1 MQHIILFINVKRIV
15 QKQSSNVTAFTFFFF
30 FSVFLL
36 KGGGGCVLLKK
47 NSTFNTLQKYG
58 IAAE

>member
-1 MQHIILFINVKRIV
+1 MLKELSKSKAVMSR
-15 QKQSSNVTAFTFFFF
+15 TAFTFFFF
-30 FSVFLL
+30 FFL
-36 KGGGGCVLLKK
+36 KGGGGVLLKK

>member
-30 FSVFLL
+30 FLL
-36 KGGGGCVLLKK
+36 KGGGFLTKEELY
-47 NSTFNTLQKYG
+47 F
-58 IAAE
+58 

>member
-30 FSVFLL
+30 FFVFLL
-36 KGGGGCVLLKK
+36 RGGGVLLKK

>member
-15 QKQSSNVTAFTFFFF
+15 QKQSSNVTAFTFFF
-30 FSVFLL
+30 VFLL
-36 KGGGGCVLLKK
+36 KGGGVLLKK

>member
-30 FSVFLL
+30 FFRFFI
-36 KGGGGCVLLKK
+36 KGGGGVLLKK

-58 IAAE
+58 IAAAE

>member
-30 FSVFLL
+30 FLL
-36 KGGGGCVLLKK
+36 KGGGGFLLKK

>member
-15 QKQSSNVTAFTFFFF
+15 QKQSSNVTAFTFFFVF
-30 FSVFLL
+30 FRFFI
-36 KGGGGCVLLKK
+36 KGGGVLLKK

>member
-30 FSVFLL
+30 FFVFLL
-36 KGGGGCVLLKK
+36 KGGGVLLKK

>member
-30 FSVFLL
+30 FFVFLL
-36 KGGGGCVLLKK
+36 KGGGGLTKEELY
-47 NSTFNTLQKYG
+47 F
-58 IAAE
+58 

>member
-15 QKQSSNVTAFTFFFF
+15 QKQSSNVTAFTFFFLF
-30 FSVFLL
+30 FFVFLL
-36 KGGGGCVLLKK
+36 KGGGVLLKK

-58 IAAE
+58 IAVIY

>member
-15 QKQSSNVTAFTFFFF
+15 QKQSSNVTAFTFVFFF
-30 FSVFLL
+30 FFFLL
-36 KGGGGCVLLKK
+36 KGGGVLLKK